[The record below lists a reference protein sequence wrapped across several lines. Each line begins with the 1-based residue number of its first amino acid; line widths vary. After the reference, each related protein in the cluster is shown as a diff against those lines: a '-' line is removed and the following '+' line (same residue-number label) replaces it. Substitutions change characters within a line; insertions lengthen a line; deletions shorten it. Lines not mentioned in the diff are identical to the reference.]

1 MYASSIV
8 GIVIFV
14 LLLGVLLFAQVK
26 KVSFNVRAL
35 SSLVIGLGFGLILRT
50 TVTDGAAHL
59 SDLVAIL
66 DFSGSIYVKLLMMLI
81 IPLVFTAIVHSIVNL
96 RGKKGSYLTKVAF
109 KTVAILLLTTG
120 VSAIIGSYVAQFFD
134 IGHGL
139 SIPGVVLDP
148 SHSSAGILTTLLAM
162 IPSNPVEAMANN
174 NVIAVVI
181 FAVLI
186 GVATLQLHK
195 QEEKIA
201 EPFIGFIH
209 SAFFVSK
216 KLANMVISLTPYG
229 VMALMTH
236 MSLTQGW
243 TTLHQM
249 ITFVGA
255 MYIAMVIVLCM
266 HIVLLLLVGV
276 NPITYFKNVYR
287 ALLVAFTT
295 RSSFGTMPVT
305 MDALGNRMK
314 LSESVS
320 NFVPGVGA
328 TIGMNACAGV
338 YPAMLVV
345 MTMTILG
352 MPITWETVLFIAF
365 INMIAS
371 LGVSGIPG
379 TAFVAAGV
387 TLSTMGLPYSIVAL
401 VQGVDPII
409 DMGRTAVNVNAV
421 MTTAV
426 IVDKTTSVD

>member
-50 TVTDGAAHL
+50 TVTDGAVHL

-276 NPITYFKNVYR
+276 NPITYFK
-287 ALLVAFTT
+287 
-295 RSSFGTMPVT
+295 M
-305 MDALGNRMK
+305 
-314 LSESVS
+314 
-320 NFVPGVGA
+320 
-328 TIGMNACAGV
+328 
-338 YPAMLVV
+338 
-345 MTMTILG
+345 
-352 MPITWETVLFIAF
+352 
-365 INMIAS
+365 
-371 LGVSGIPG
+371 
-379 TAFVAAGV
+379 
-387 TLSTMGLPYSIVAL
+387 SIVHYWL
-401 VQGVDPII
+401 LLPHVRVSEPC
-409 DMGRTAVNVNAV
+409 R
-421 MTTAV
+421 
-426 IVDKTTSVD
+426 